1 VVSQSPQ
8 QSAGMALTLDDEH
21 HVSLARRSGKLTS
34 RTQNSLSQGSRS
46 TQKSYT
52 RSYWWSHRV
61 APRCSSRL
69 TSASMLSVSRSRCIR
84 SLVALGSSVR
94 CRRMRCRSRA
104 GVAGGRRGPFT
115 PGRMLL
121 RHANQCE
128 HACGQHAAFLG
139 RTSYD
144 PNLDRKRS
152 QLDTGRHGDRCREAS
167 TGGSALGAQGCD
179 NYRRQ

>member
-1 VVSQSPQ
+1 
-8 QSAGMALTLDDEH
+8 
-21 HVSLARRSGKLTS
+21 
-34 RTQNSLSQGSRS
+34 
-46 TQKSYT
+46 
-52 RSYWWSHRV
+52 
-61 APRCSSRL
+61 
-69 TSASMLSVSRSRCIR
+69 
-84 SLVALGSSVR
+84 
-94 CRRMRCRSRA
+94 
-104 GVAGGRRGPFT
+104 
-115 PGRMLL
+115 MLL

-179 NYRRQ
+179 NYRRQSPELPDRQTQRLHRCGGHL